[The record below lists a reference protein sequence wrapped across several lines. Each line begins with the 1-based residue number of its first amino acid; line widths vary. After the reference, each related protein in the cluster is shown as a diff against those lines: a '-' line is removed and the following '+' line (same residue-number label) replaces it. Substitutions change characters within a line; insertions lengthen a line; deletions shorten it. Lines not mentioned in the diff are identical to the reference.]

1 MKKVFNMYVAIWAV
15 LLVVFNAIAFISPGW
30 IGIEKYSPSFWIG
43 YAVITAAFLGQLA
56 CAWKA
61 FNTDNLQKFFYNVP
75 LISISYVGLIATFVF
90 GGLCMFL
97 SLLWGWVVALVC
109 VVVIAIT
116 VLAVIKAGT
125 AGEIVG
131 EIDDKI
137 KAETHFVKLYTVK
150 AAELCDFAKT
160 ENAKAETRK
169 IAEALRYSDPVS
181 CNELRAAEVK
191 IELAFEKFENAVKS
205 GSEEVSALSE
215 ELERLI
221 KARNNECR
229 MMK

>member
-30 IGIEKYSPSFWIG
+30 IGIEKYSSSFWIG

-61 FNTDNLQKFFYNVP
+61 FGTDNLQKFFYSIP
-75 LISISYVGLIATFVF
+75 LIRISYAGLIATFVF

-97 SLLWGWVVALVC
+97 SLLWGWVAALVC
-109 VVVIAIT
+109 LVVIAIT

-131 EIDDKI
+131 EIDDKV
-137 KAETHFVKLYTVK
+137 KAEARFIKLYTIK
-150 AAELCDFAKT
+150 ATELEAFAKT
-160 ENAKAETRK
+160 EIAKAEAKK
-169 IAEALRYSDPVS
+169 IADSFRYSDPMS
-181 CNELRAAEVK
+181 KPELEAVEAK
-191 IELAFEKFENAVKS
+191 IELAFKKFENAVKL

-215 ELERLI
+215 ELESLI
-221 KARNNECR
+221 KARNNEC
-229 MMK
+229 KLLK

>member
-1 MKKVFNMYVAIWAV
+1 MKKIFNMYIALWAV

-43 YAVITAAFLGQLA
+43 YAVITVAFLGQLA

-61 FNTDNLQKFFYNVP
+61 FGTDNLQKFFYNIP
-75 LISISYVGLIATFVF
+75 LIRISYAGLIATFVF

-97 SLLWGWVVALVC
+97 SLLWGWVAALVC
-109 VVVIAIT
+109 FVVVAIT

-131 EIDDKI
+131 EIDDKV
-137 KAETHFVKLYTVK
+137 KAETRFIKLYTVK
-150 AAELCDFAKT
+150 AAELESYAKT
-160 ENAKAETRK
+160 ESAKAETKK
-169 IAEALRYSDPVS
+169 IAEAFRYSDPMS
-181 CNELRAAEVK
+181 KSELRTAELK

-205 GSEEVSALSE
+205 ESDEVTVLSE

-221 KARNNECR
+221 KARNNEC
-229 MMK
+229 KLYK

>member
-1 MKKVFNMYVAIWAV
+1 MKKIFNMYIAIWAV

-61 FNTDNLQKFFYNVP
+61 FDTDNLQKFFYNIP
-75 LISISYVGLIATFVF
+75 LIRISYAGLIATFVF

-97 SLLWGWVVALVC
+97 SLLWGWVAALVC
-109 VVVIAIT
+109 LVVVAIT

-131 EIDDKI
+131 EIDDKV
-137 KAETHFVKLYTVK
+137 KGETRFIKLYTVK
-150 AAELCDFAKT
+150 AAELESYAKT
-160 ENAKAETRK
+160 ETARAETKK
-169 IAEALRYSDPVS
+169 IAEAFRYSDPMS
-181 CNELRAAEVK
+181 KSELRTAELK
-191 IELAFEKFENAVKS
+191 IELAFEEFENAVKS
-205 GSEEVSALSE
+205 ESDEVTVLSE

-229 MMK
+229 LYK

>member
-1 MKKVFNMYVAIWAV
+1 MKKIFNMYVAIWAV

-43 YAVITAAFLGQLA
+43 YVVITFAFLGQLA

-61 FNTDNLQKFFYNVP
+61 FGTDDLQKFFYSVP
-75 LISISYVGLIATFVF
+75 LIRISYAGLVATFVF

-97 SLLWGWVVALVC
+97 SLLWGWVAAIVC
-109 VVVIAIT
+109 IVVVAIT

-125 AGEIVG
+125 AGEMVG

-137 KAETHFVKLYTVK
+137 KAETRFIKVYTVK
-150 AAELCDFAKT
+150 AAELCDFAESAEVKSA
-160 ENAKAETRK
+160 AKK
-169 IAEALRYSDPVS
+169 IAEAFRYSDPMS
-181 CNELRAAEVK
+181 CNELRAAEAK
-191 IELAFEKFENAVKS
+191 IEFVFEKFENAVKT

-215 ELERLI
+215 ELEKLI

-229 MMK
+229 LLK

>member
-1 MKKVFNMYVAIWAV
+1 MKKVFNLYMAIWFV
-15 LLVVFNAIAFISPGW
+15 LLVIFNVIALVSPGW
-30 IGIEKYSPSFWIG
+30 IGIEKYSPSFWVG
-43 YAVITAAFLGQLA
+43 YGAISIAFLGQLV

-61 FNTDNLQKFFYNVP
+61 FGTNDLQKFFYSIP
-75 LISISYVGLIATFVF
+75 LIRISYAGLIATFVF
-90 GGLCMFL
+90 GGLSMFL
-97 SLLWGWVVALVC
+97 SLLWGWVAALVC

-125 AGEIVG
+125 AGEMVG

-137 KAETHFVKLYTVK
+137 KEETHFIKTYTIK

-160 ENAKAETRK
+160 ETAKAETKK
-169 IAEALRYSDPVS
+169 IAEAFRYSDPMS
-181 CNELRAAEVK
+181 SPDLRNAEAK
-191 IELAFEKFENAVKS
+191 IEFVFEKFENAVKL
-205 GSEEVSALSE
+205 GSEEIPALSE

>member
-1 MKKVFNMYVAIWAV
+1 MKKIFNMYIAIWAV
-15 LLVVFNAIAFISPGW
+15 LLVVFNAIAFISPGS

-61 FNTDNLQKFFYNVP
+61 FGTDNLQKFFYNIP
-75 LISISYVGLIATFVF
+75 LIRISYAGLIATFVF

-97 SLLWGWVVALVC
+97 SLLWGWVAALVC
-109 VVVIAIT
+109 FVVVAIT

-131 EIDDKI
+131 EIDDKV
-137 KAETHFVKLYTVK
+137 KAETRFIKLYTVK
-150 AAELCDFAKT
+150 AAELESYAKT
-160 ENAKAETRK
+160 ETAKAETKK
-169 IAEALRYSDPVS
+169 IAEAFRYSDPMS
-181 CNELRAAEVK
+181 KSELRTAELK
-191 IELAFEKFENAVKS
+191 IELAFEEFENAVKS
-205 GSEEVSALSE
+205 ESDEVTVLSE

-221 KARNNECR
+221 KARNNGC
-229 MMK
+229 KLYK